1 MPKKLSEEYRDALDN
16 YKMLILKSIK
26 ETHQ

>member
-1 MPKKLSEEYRDALDN
+1 MPKRLSEEYRDALDD
-16 YKMLILKSIK
+16 YKMLILKYIK